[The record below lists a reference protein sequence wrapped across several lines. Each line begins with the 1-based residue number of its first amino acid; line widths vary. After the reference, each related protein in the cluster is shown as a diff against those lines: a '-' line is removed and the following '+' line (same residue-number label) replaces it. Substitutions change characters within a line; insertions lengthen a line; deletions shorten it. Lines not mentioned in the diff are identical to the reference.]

1 MTMQQAYVLV
11 VLVALV
17 LCKQHTILNRMVKAA
32 QLMLGGFLVIVL
44 LLIYKE
50 EYNKYI
56 FIRVLNYK
64 ILYIIRKLKL
74 QYEIEHSVNP

>member
-1 MTMQQAYVLV
+1 MMTMLQAFVQV

-32 QLMLGGFLVIVL
+32 QLTLGGFLVIML

-50 EYNKYI
+50 AYNKYI
-56 FIRVLNYK
+56 FIRVL
-64 ILYIIRKLKL
+64 ILKL